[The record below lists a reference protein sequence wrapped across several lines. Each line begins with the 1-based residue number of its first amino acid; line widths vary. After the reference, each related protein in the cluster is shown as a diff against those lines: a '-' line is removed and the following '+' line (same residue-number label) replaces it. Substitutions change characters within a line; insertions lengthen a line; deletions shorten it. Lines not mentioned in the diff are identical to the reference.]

1 MDMVTPA
8 GFRDVLAQEAAER
21 ERISAAVRDLFSSRG
36 YAPIE
41 TPTLEVMDVM
51 RAGGH
56 MTGVPFKFFDSQ
68 GDLLAMRPDV
78 TLQVARMCATRLAGQ
93 PGPFRFR
100 YQQRVFRE
108 AEGQMR
114 AAAREVTQI
123 GVECIGPSGAEG
135 DAEVLQLFCE
145 ALETAGVD
153 DFTISVATVG
163 VLRALLAAS
172 GASSAWSNAVLD
184 AFHSS
189 NFVELDLLTGAGCPV
204 PPVFAQALR
213 ALPRIRGGREA
224 IDEARALVAPL
235 GCEDGL
241 DDLEGMCDLLDAA
254 GVGARV
260 RIDFSVMSSFDYYT
274 GIVFE
279 AYAPGLGSP
288 LGSGGRYDNM
298 VGVYGE
304 DRPAAGFAF
313 FLEQVMAAGSRSGVG
328 PAVGAAEDSATHRSA
343 AQDPADPSCAPLLQS
358 DEFKDDAQTVA
369 PSSAAPTADAREGSG
384 PGDLLEDGAPSGGT
398 VSPVEDGEARPL
410 RIAVPKGALNP
421 GTIEV
426 LAAAGLDVTGLD
438 DPGRQLIISNP
449 GVDYVIVRPTD
460 APVFVELGAADCGI
474 CGKDSLLEA
483 DAEVMEL
490 VDLGFG
496 GCRFVVAEPAGA
508 REAVEE
514 RYRRLGSIRVATKYP
529 RIAAAH
535 YAKRGMQVEI
545 VKLHGNIELAPLTGM
560 AERIV
565 DITATGTTLR
575 ENNLV
580 VVEDVLPS
588 TARFFANACSFRT
601 DSRIAELARA
611 LSACTGATKEDE

>member
-108 AEGQMR
+108 AERQMR

-135 DAEVLQLFCE
+135 DAEVLQLLCE
-145 ALETAGVD
+145 ALETAGVQ

-172 GASSAWSNAVLD
+172 GASSTWSNAVLD
-184 AFHSS
+184 AFHAS
-189 NFVELDLLTGAGCPV
+189 NFVELDLLTGADCPV

-313 FLEQVMAAGSRSGVG
+313 FLEQVMAAATST
-328 PAVGAAEDSATHRSA
+328 GA
-343 AQDPADPSCAPLLQS
+343 C
-358 DEFKDDAQTVA
+358 DD
-369 PSSAAPTADAREGSG
+369 
-384 PGDLLEDGAPSGGT
+384 
-398 VSPVEDGEARPL
+398 RPL

-449 GVDYVIVRPTD
+449 EVDYVIVRPTD

-611 LSACTGATKEDE
+611 LSACTGSPKEDE

>member
-172 GASSAWSNAVLD
+172 GASSTWANAVLD

-328 PAVGAAEDSATHRSA
+328 PAVGAA
-343 AQDPADPSCAPLLQS
+343 
-358 DEFKDDAQTVA
+358 
-369 PSSAAPTADAREGSG
+369 DAREGSG
-384 PGDLLEDGAPSGGT
+384 QGDLLEDGAPSGGT

>member
-1 MDMVTPA
+1 MQKRKEANLMDMVTPA

-108 AEGQMR
+108 TEGQMR
-114 AAAREVTQI
+114 ASAREVTQI
-123 GVECIGPSGAEG
+123 GIECIGPSGAEG

-145 ALETAGVD
+145 ALETAGVR

-172 GASSAWSNAVLD
+172 GADAAWAEQVLD
-184 AFHSS
+184 AFHAS

-224 IDEARALVAPL
+224 IEEARALVAPL

-241 DDLEGMCDLLDAA
+241 DELSGMCDLLDAA
-254 GVGARV
+254 GVGGRG

-274 GIVFE
+274 GMVFE

-298 VGVYGE
+298 VGAYGE

-313 FLEQVMAAGSRSGVG
+313 FLEQVMAAASNPGES
-328 PAVGAAEDSATHRSA
+328 DSAT
-343 AQDPADPSCAPLLQS
+343 
-358 DEFKDDAQTVA
+358 
-369 PSSAAPTADAREGSG
+369 
-384 PGDLLEDGAPSGGT
+384 
-398 VSPVEDGEARPL
+398 RPL
-410 RIAVPKGALNP
+410 RIAVPKGALNA
-421 GTIEV
+421 GSIAA

-483 DAEVMEL
+483 EAEVMEL

-535 YAKRGMQVEI
+535 YAKRGMQVDI

-601 DSRIAELARA
+601 DSRIVKLAAA
-611 LSACTGATKEDE
+611 LSECAANKEDE

>member
-328 PAVGAAEDSATHRSA
+328 PAVGAA
-343 AQDPADPSCAPLLQS
+343 
-358 DEFKDDAQTVA
+358 
-369 PSSAAPTADAREGSG
+369 DAREGSG
-384 PGDLLEDGAPSGGT
+384 QGDLIEDGAPSGGT

>member
-145 ALETAGVD
+145 ALETAGVR

-172 GASSAWSNAVLD
+172 GASSTWSNAVLD
-184 AFHSS
+184 AFHAS
-189 NFVELDLLTGAGCPV
+189 NFVELDLLTGADCPV

-313 FLEQVMAAGSRSGVG
+313 FLEQVMAAATST
-328 PAVGAAEDSATHRSA
+328 GA
-343 AQDPADPSCAPLLQS
+343 C
-358 DEFKDDAQTVA
+358 DD
-369 PSSAAPTADAREGSG
+369 
-384 PGDLLEDGAPSGGT
+384 
-398 VSPVEDGEARPL
+398 RPL

-449 GVDYVIVRPTD
+449 EVDYVIVRPTD

-508 REAVEE
+508 RDAVEE

-611 LSACTGATKEDE
+611 LSACTGSPKEDE

>member
-21 ERISAAVRDLFSSRG
+21 ERISVSVRDLFSSRG
-36 YAPIE
+36 YVPIE
-41 TPTLEVMDVM
+41 TPTLEIMDVM

-56 MTGVPFKFFDSQ
+56 MTGAPFRFFDSQ

-108 AEGQMR
+108 TEGQMR
-114 AAAREVTQI
+114 ATAREVTQI
-123 GVECIGPSGAEG
+123 GVECIGPSGAAG
-135 DAEVLQLFCE
+135 DAEVVQLFCE
-145 ALETAGVD
+145 ALETAGVR

-172 GASSAWSNAVLD
+172 GASAEWAQAILN
-184 AFHSS
+184 AFHAS
-189 NFVELDLLTGAGCPV
+189 NFVELDLLTGEGCPV

-224 IDEARALVAPL
+224 IDEARSLVAPL
-235 GCEDGL
+235 GCEADL
-241 DDLEGMCDLLDAA
+241 DDLAGMCDLLDAA
-254 GVGARV
+254 GAGRRV

-288 LGSGGRYDNM
+288 LGSGGRYDKM

-313 FLEQVMAAGSRSGVG
+313 FLEQVMAAGSTGEPSEEPVG
-328 PAVGAAEDSATHRSA
+328 CDT
-343 AQDPADPSCAPLLQS
+343 Q
-358 DEFKDDAQTVA
+358 
-369 PSSAAPTADAREGSG
+369 
-384 PGDLLEDGAPSGGT
+384 
-398 VSPVEDGEARPL
+398 RPL

-514 RYRRLGSIRVATKYP
+514 RCRRLGSIRVATKYP

-535 YAKRGMQVEI
+535 FAKRGMQVEI

-560 AERIV
+560 ADRIV

-601 DSRIAELARA
+601 DPRIAKLARA
-611 LSACTGATKEDE
+611 LAACTGVGKEDE

>member
-163 VLRALLAAS
+163 VLRALLSAS
-172 GASSAWSNAVLD
+172 GASDTWSSAVLD
-184 AFHSS
+184 AFHAS
-189 NFVELDLLTGAGCPV
+189 NFVELDLLTGADCPV

-313 FLEQVMAAGSRSGVG
+313 FLEQVMAAATST
-328 PAVGAAEDSATHRSA
+328 GA
-343 AQDPADPSCAPLLQS
+343 C
-358 DEFKDDAQTVA
+358 DD
-369 PSSAAPTADAREGSG
+369 
-384 PGDLLEDGAPSGGT
+384 
-398 VSPVEDGEARPL
+398 RPL

-426 LAAAGLDVTGLD
+426 LAAAGIDVTGLD

-508 REAVEE
+508 RDGVEE

>member
-172 GASSAWSNAVLD
+172 GASSTWANAVLD

-213 ALPRIRGGREA
+213 SLPRIRGGREA

-313 FLEQVMAAGSRSGVG
+313 FLEQVMAAGSRGEVG
-328 PAVGAAEDSATHRSA
+328 PVVGAAEGSATRRSA
-343 AQDPADPSCAPLLQS
+343 ARPSASCAPLLQS

-384 PGDLLEDGAPSGGT
+384 QGDLLEDGAPSGGT

>member
-145 ALETAGVD
+145 ALETAGVQ

-172 GASSAWSNAVLD
+172 GASSTWSNAVLD
-184 AFHSS
+184 AFHAS
-189 NFVELDLLTGAGCPV
+189 NFVELDLLTGADCPV

-224 IDEARALVAPL
+224 IDEARVLVAPL

-313 FLEQVMAAGSRSGVG
+313 FLEQVMAAATST
-328 PAVGAAEDSATHRSA
+328 GA
-343 AQDPADPSCAPLLQS
+343 C
-358 DEFKDDAQTVA
+358 DD
-369 PSSAAPTADAREGSG
+369 
-384 PGDLLEDGAPSGGT
+384 
-398 VSPVEDGEARPL
+398 RPL

>member
-108 AEGQMR
+108 TEGQMR
-114 AAAREVTQI
+114 ASAREVTQI
-123 GVECIGPSGAEG
+123 GIECIGPSGAEG

-145 ALETAGVD
+145 ALETAGVR

-172 GASSAWSNAVLD
+172 GADAAWAEQVLD
-184 AFHSS
+184 AFHAS

-224 IDEARALVAPL
+224 IEEARALVAPL

-241 DDLEGMCDLLDAA
+241 DELSGMCDLLDAA
-254 GVGARV
+254 GVGGRG

-274 GIVFE
+274 GMVFE

-298 VGVYGE
+298 VGAYGE

-313 FLEQVMAAGSRSGVG
+313 FLEQVMAAASNPGES
-328 PAVGAAEDSATHRSA
+328 DSAT
-343 AQDPADPSCAPLLQS
+343 
-358 DEFKDDAQTVA
+358 
-369 PSSAAPTADAREGSG
+369 
-384 PGDLLEDGAPSGGT
+384 
-398 VSPVEDGEARPL
+398 RPL
-410 RIAVPKGALNP
+410 RIAVPKGALNA
-421 GTIEV
+421 GSIAA

-483 DAEVMEL
+483 EAEVMEL

-535 YAKRGMQVEI
+535 YAKRGMQVDI

-601 DSRIAELARA
+601 DSRIVKLAAA
-611 LSACTGATKEDE
+611 LSECAANKEDE